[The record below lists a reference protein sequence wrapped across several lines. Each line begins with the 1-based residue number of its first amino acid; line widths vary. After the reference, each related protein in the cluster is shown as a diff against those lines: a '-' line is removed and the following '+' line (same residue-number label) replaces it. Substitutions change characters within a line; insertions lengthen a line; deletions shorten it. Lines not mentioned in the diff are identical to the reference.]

1 MGQQLTLTEALLA
14 VSPAPPSAAPGAWW
28 EVGRLILLPQY
39 RGDVEMLRRCLFLA
53 MDYACATTPMDSL
66 FASCKHV
73 LSRLYR
79 RFGFTAFAAGVPLA
93 GSDKVYTLIEGPAS
107 QVLRSLAGK
116 PAGH

>member
-1 MGQQLTLTEALLA
+1 MGLQLTLTEDLLA
-14 VSPAPPSAAPGAWW
+14 ASPTPPRAQPGAWW

-53 MDYACATTPMDSL
+53 MDYACSQTPMDHL

-93 GSDKVYTLIEGPAS
+93 GTDKVYTLIEGPAPV
-107 QVLRSLAGK
+107 VLRALAGK